1 MTGPAITAAGD
12 GRFIVSGELTF
23 ATVAALQ
30 RESVRVF
37 AGNEELL
44 VDLDDVAAADSA
56 GLALLVDWTAA
67 ARQQGRHICFTN
79 MPAQLLAIARVSG
92 LDEVLPL
99 RRE

>member
-12 GRFIVSGELTF
+12 GRFLVSGELTF
-23 ATVAALQ
+23 AT
-30 RESVRVF
+30 VRVF

-44 VDLDDVAAADSA
+44 VDLDDVVAADSA